1 MEADRSQRSPGLS
14 TYVPPSWAAGLTGIP
29 QCRVQLGMCSTPI
42 HRWEVPGLPDDLELF
57 IKREDMTGCALSGN
71 KVCKLEFQLAEAV
84 RTGCSVIIGCGG
96 RDSNQCRATAVAA
109 RRLGLESHFLI
120 KSGDLD
126 PETLGWQG
134 NMLLQRLVGTH
145 LYMVHTAHWTEQDVI
160 ARMGRLADDIK
171 KRTGKKSYI
180 IPPSGYDL
188 PGLYGY
194 FSVFQDLISQGLFD
208 HHDDVV
214 GPSAGGAMF
223 AGLAIANHLTGAKIK
238 CHGIEV
244 TYPEEIVHHRLQH
257 ILKDVGLP
265 EIRSRDI
272 IDVISGYQHVDRDDD
287 GDDVEKDYDIVVDVA
302 MATGVILDPHYGG
315 RAVRGLLQQLHTNRH
330 RFKGNRLLY
339 IHTGGIFSVY
349 EKRMQDYLQKKL
361 GSARVVGWEDGN
373 TVPFFA

>member
-1 MEADRSQRSPGLS
+1 METGKSHRSSVLS
-14 TYVPPSWAAGLTGIP
+14 THVPPSWAANLCGIP
-29 QCRVQLGMCSTPI
+29 QWRVQLGMCSTPI
-42 HRWEVPGLPDDLELF
+42 HHWEVPGLPEDVELF

-109 RRLGLESHFLI
+109 SRLGLESHFLI
-120 KSGDLD
+120 KSGDMD
-126 PETLGWQG
+126 PESLGWQS

-145 LYMVHTAHWTEQDVI
+145 LYMVPVADWTEQNVI
-160 ARMGRLADDIK
+160 ARMDRLADDIK

-208 HHDDVV
+208 KYDDLV

-223 AGLAIANHLTGAKIK
+223 AGLAIANHLTGTKIK

-244 TYPEEIVHHRLQH
+244 TYPEETVHHRLQH
-257 ILKDVGLP
+257 ILVDVGLP
-265 EIRSRDI
+265 EIRSQDI
-272 IDVISGYQHVDRDDD
+272 IDVISGYQHVGDDD
-287 GDDVEKDYDIVVDVA
+287 VQKDYDVVIDVA
-302 MATGVILDPHYGG
+302 METGVILDPHYGA
-315 RAVRGLLQQLHTNRH
+315 RAVRGLLRQVNTNRH

-349 EKRMQDYLQKKL
+349 EKGMQDYLQKKL
-361 GSARVVGWEDGN
+361 GTAGVVPWADGN
-373 TVPFFA
+373 TVPYSTHA